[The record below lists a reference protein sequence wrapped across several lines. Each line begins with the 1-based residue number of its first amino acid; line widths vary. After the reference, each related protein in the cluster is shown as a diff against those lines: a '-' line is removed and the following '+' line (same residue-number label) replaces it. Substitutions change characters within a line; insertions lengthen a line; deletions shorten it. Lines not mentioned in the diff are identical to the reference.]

1 MRQPGT
7 EFIRHRIHR
16 ESAAELLLRLIK
28 SVRHY
33 IFRVTVTELVTG
45 EPSGARHEME
55 NVVAAVM
62 GCVAAPPESEFWLKP
77 PFGEVS
83 VQFVTPCVFQKMDVR
98 PPSGTDAGTAQISTL
113 GGTVE
118 SVEGVIVVV
127 VVVADD
133 FGFFTCW
140 RMTGSGDRKSVV
152 WGKSVDL
159 GG

>member
-28 SVRHY
+28 SIRHY
-33 IFRVTVTELVTG
+33 IFRFTVTEPVTG

-55 NVVAAVM
+55 NVVAAVI

-83 VQFVTPCVFQKMDVR
+83 VQFVTPCVFQKIDVR
-98 PPSGTDAGTAQISTL
+98 PPSGTEAGTAQISTFA
-113 GGTVE
+113 GTV
-118 SVEGVIVVV
+118 G
-127 VVVADD
+127 VVVAAVVVAV
-133 FGFFTCW
+133 FAAGFLVCW
-140 RMTGSGDRKSVV
+140 SVTA
-152 WGKSVDL
+152 
-159 GG
+159 GGGGGVPT